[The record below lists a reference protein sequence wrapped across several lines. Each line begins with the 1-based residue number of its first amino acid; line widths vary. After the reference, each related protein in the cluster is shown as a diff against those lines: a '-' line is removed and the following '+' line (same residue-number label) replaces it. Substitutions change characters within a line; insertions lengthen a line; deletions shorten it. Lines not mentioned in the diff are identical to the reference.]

1 METQIYK
8 VRDPSGA
15 LREISGP
22 AGATDEQVIAK
33 AKELFGGQASEP
45 IPQPVTQEPVKRGY
59 GEALAR
65 QLGLTARYGIQGT
78 GNTLDMLA
86 SPFRVGLNAILPKSQ
101 TLSGLVTGAEPTQAI
116 TGSTGASI
124 ADLIGLPKPETKM
137 ENVVGSATEAMAS
150 GGGLLGLGQK
160 MMSAASPVVQGVGR
174 LLASNPTSQLGLS
187 AISGGSGEAAKQGGS
202 GVMGQTAAA
211 IGVPLATSVVAPTA
225 GKILQIPYNIIAP
238 TFSKDAANAGAAKML
253 NEVTGARSGGVA
265 NALTQALPE
274 QTAGQ
279 AALDTG
285 SAEMQAAQKL
295 MRERRPSEYMAIDK
309 AQKWDWRQQWKDL
322 NKNTEA
328 IRSKAL
334 DDANYG
340 GVRADA
346 ITSEIDNILATAGS
360 GRASKVVEGA
370 LNEVK
375 SRIGKFTDETSGLI
389 DAKDLYDIRKKIGT
403 TIKNYSKENSDWD
416 KTLASGL
423 ERDIQKAIDKE
434 IVGAGGSNDW
444 LTYLSQYSKEAKRLM
459 AIKESAKE
467 AKAFASAGLPET
479 RVLMNKNENP
489 IQGVNFL
496 DRTMTLLNSALRR
509 SEGAGGRKIE
519 QAAADLMMPQNM
531 GGDPRQLGLLMMQQ
545 ARKPTTLDLMR
556 QNIGQVP
563 KASAMGL
570 LNLQE

>member
-15 LREISGP
+15 LREIRGP
-22 AGATDEQVIAK
+22 VGATDEQVIAK
-33 AKELFGGQASEP
+33 AKELLGGQTDEP
-45 IPQPVTQEPVKRGY
+45 AMPTPEVEVRKRGY
-59 GEALAR
+59 GEEAMR
-65 QLGLTARYGIQGT
+65 QLGLTARHGLKGITALPAMFGDAI
-78 GNTLDMLA
+78 GMNSSGSVNTLADM
-86 SPFRVGLNAILPKSQ
+86 
-101 TLSGLVTGAEPTQAI
+101 
-116 TGSTGASI
+116 
-124 ADLIGLPKPETKM
+124 IGLPKPESSM
-137 ENVVGSATEAMAS
+137 EKVVGGASEAMAS
-150 GGGLLGLGQK
+150 GAGLLGLGQK
-160 MMSAASPVVQGVGR
+160 MAGAVSPVTQGIGSI
-174 LLASNPTSQLGLS
+174 LASNPSAQLGLS
-187 AISGGSGEAAKQGGS
+187 AVSGGAGESAKQAGS
-202 GVMGQTAAA
+202 GIVGQTSAA
-211 IGVPLATSVVAPTA
+211 IGAPLLAGLAAPMVSKMAT
-225 GKILQIPYNIIAP
+225 IPKNIISP
-238 TFSKDAANAGAAKML
+238 IVSKDAANAGAARML
-253 NEVTGARSGGVA
+253 NDITGKRSGAVA

-285 SAEMQAAQKL
+285 SAEMQSAQKL
-295 MRERRPSEYMAIDK
+295 LRERRPSEYMAIDK

-328 IRSKAL
+328 IRAKAL

-375 SRIGKFTDETSGLI
+375 SRIGKFTDDTSGLI
-389 DAKDLYDIRKKIGT
+389 DAKDLYDIRKRIGT

-423 ERDIQKAIDKE
+423 ERDIQKAIDKQ

-459 AIKESAKE
+459 GIKEAAKE
-467 AKAFASAGLPET
+467 AKTLSSAGTPET
-479 RVLMNKNENP
+479 RLLMNQSESP

-545 ARKPTTLDLMR
+545 ARKPTTLEMMR
-556 QNIGQVP
+556 QNLGQVP